1 MSNRSHPPRQLSK
14 EICQTEL
21 TFIILARTDYIDPKD
36 ISQLPMVGDVNLFL
50 KGTPPHLRDPST
62 LKVNQSIY
70 EDEDKVEDD
79 EFEAE
84 LEIMIAGMRLSRN
97 FPRHTRQ
104 LFPLDLPEPAYRRKG
119 LAYEALQL
127 MISYA
132 TSPPSPSSSATYPPQ
147 LPIPRSSLVARITD
161 TNMPSIKLFERA
173 GLKIVK
179 RVAVFQEVEMR
190 WDQGGVGSNS
200 P

>member
-1 MSNRSHPPRQLSK
+1 
-14 EICQTEL
+14 
-21 TFIILARTDYIDPKD
+21 
-36 ISQLPMVGDVNLFL
+36 MVGDVNLFL
-50 KGTPPHLRDPST
+50 KGIPPHLRDPST

-70 EDEDKVEDD
+70 GDEDKVEDD

-104 LFPLDLPEPAYRRKG
+104 FFPLDLPEPAYRRKG

-132 TSPPSPSSSATYPPQ
+132 TSPPSHSSSATYPPQ

-161 TNMPSIKLFERA
+161 TNMPSIKLFERV

>member
-1 MSNRSHPPRQLSK
+1 
-14 EICQTEL
+14 
-21 TFIILARTDYIDPKD
+21 
-36 ISQLPMVGDVNLFL
+36 MVGDVNLFL
-50 KGTPPHLRDPST
+50 KGIPPHLRDPST

-70 EDEDKVEDD
+70 GDEDKVEDD

-84 LEIMIAGMRLSRN
+84 LEIMIAGMRLFRN

-104 LFPLDLPEPAYRRKG
+104 LFPLGLPEPAYRRKG

-132 TSPPSPSSSATYPPQ
+132 TSPPSPSSFATYPPQ

-161 TNMPSIKLFERA
+161 TNMPSIKLFERV
-173 GLKIVK
+173 GLKVVK

>member
-1 MSNRSHPPRQLSK
+1 
-14 EICQTEL
+14 
-21 TFIILARTDYIDPKD
+21 
-36 ISQLPMVGDVNLFL
+36 MVGDVNLFL
-50 KGTPPHLRDPST
+50 KGIPPHLRDPST

-70 EDEDKVEDD
+70 GDEDKVEDD

-127 MISYA
+127 MILYA
-132 TSPPSPSSSATYPPQ
+132 TSPPIPILLRHLSSPTSHPALISSCPNNRYEHAKYKT
-147 LPIPRSSLVARITD
+147 I
-161 TNMPSIKLFERA
+161 
-173 GLKIVK
+173 
-179 RVAVFQEVEMR
+179 
-190 WDQGGVGSNS
+190 
-200 P
+200 